1 MRAVSIFFALALVMA
16 LTLVLPA
23 NARAADTPKLIL
35 TVEAGPGATFVFT
48 PARIVLP
55 QVPIILNVTV
65 WNSGTTGP
73 HTFSIRDSGGTLKID
88 IQVPALNDRA
98 QVEFAVNSTNE
109 IYYNGE
115 LFQAEALG
123 GGIKFFCVPHETMGM
138 VGSIVVGGTTTA
150 PSENLGIFL
159 RAYWIGLIGLAAMLV
174 WIGITYY
181 IIRSSSTHFRDQRQH
196 LRRGL
201 P

>member
-1 MRAVSIFFALALVMA
+1 MTGPQRAVPEGRGMRAVSIFFALALVMA

-35 TVEAGPGATFVFT
+35 TVEAGAGAPRGVFP

-88 IQVPALNDRA
+88 VQVPALNDRA

-115 LFQAEALG
+115 LFQAEALS
-123 GGIKFFCVPHETMGM
+123 GGIKFFCVPHEAMGM
-138 VGSIVVGGTTTA
+138 VGTIALGGTTTA
-150 PSENLGIFL
+150 PSENLGSF
-159 RAYWIGLIGLAAMLV
+159 
-174 WIGITYY
+174 
-181 IIRSSSTHFRDQRQH
+181 
-196 LRRGL
+196 
-201 P
+201 